1 MRPVGRVAALGS
13 LARMKDSKNM
23 SPVGW
28 YVGSYV
34 LRFVELAERG
44 NNDPKRKF
52 LTWENTVIVTA
63 RSLDHAY
70 DKIVAIAKRGTE
82 PYKGGPSPGIDVQ
95 WLFEGVTELLPIY
108 EKLEDGA
115 EIMWAE
121 HSLRS
126 LKKIRS
132 WARKKKQF
140 HQ

>member
-1 MRPVGRVAALGS
+1 
-13 LARMKDSKNM
+13 MKDSKNI

-34 LRFVELAERG
+34 LRFIELAERG
-44 NNDPKRKF
+44 NSDPMRRF
-52 LTWENTVIVTA
+52 YTWENTVIVKA

-70 DKIVAIAKRGTE
+70 DKIVAIAKGATK
-82 PYKGGPSPGIDVQ
+82 PYKGGPKPGVDVQ

-121 HSLRS
+121 HPLRS
-126 LKKIRS
+126 LTKIRS
-132 WARKKKQF
+132 WAKKKKQF
-140 HQ
+140 HR